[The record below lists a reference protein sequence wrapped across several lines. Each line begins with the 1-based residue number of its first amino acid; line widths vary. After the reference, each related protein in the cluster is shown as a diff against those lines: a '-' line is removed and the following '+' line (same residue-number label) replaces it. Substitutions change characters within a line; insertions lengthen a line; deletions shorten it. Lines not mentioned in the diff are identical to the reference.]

1 MKKIAKILGALIVF
15 YLLLGFF
22 LVPFI
27 AKKLI
32 ISNLDKTLVTT
43 TKIDKIYFNP
53 LSFELNIKNFALI
66 YEEDTIF
73 SLKNLYIDIAT
84 LKSLEERHLRVRDIT
99 LDEAYINIVDNNA
112 GINFAHLLKENEK
125 SLETKET
132 EKKSENSFDFFVY
145 KISLKNSKIDYSKVV
160 DDEKFNINLKDL
172 NYTIYDFGTYKNYL
186 SSNNL
191 EAIINQN
198 SKLSIKAG
206 IKLNPLNIDGQIKI
220 DDLKINDL
228 LAFDKKLFNFKI
240 NDESNIN
247 LILNYNV
254 NLEDNLKLK
263 LFSKLFEINN
273 TKVIKDDDEILY
285 LNKFAVEDTNI
296 DLDLKNIDINLIKF
310 DDLTTNMIL
319 NKDGSNF
326 SNLINSK
333 KEENQENLEEEKNE
347 NDKSWDFKISNL
359 NIENLNYNLVDNV
372 TKSSLKIDSLN
383 LNTKDI
389 DFINSSF
396 DFKNLDFDILNL
408 NFTNENII
416 FHTKSNSTT
425 DKFETDIS
433 NIKANI
439 SPKDKLYKFD
449 LDAVVDRY
457 GVLNSKNL
465 LNIHDFKEFSD
476 IKLILKNI
484 NIGNFSTYSSKY
496 LGRKLDGGRLDLNLD
511 YDIKNS
517 NLKAKNELIIK
528 NIEFTDSVVSENAIV
543 LPLDLAVVLLEDL
556 SKTIDINLP
565 VSGNISDPQF
575 SLAKIIWKSF
585 LNLMTKVATAPFS
598 VVASMFNFS
607 EDEIKSV
614 HFTKNENEITPV
626 QKETLDKIA
635 MILNS
640 KKELGIN
647 FSASFNE
654 KEEKEE
660 HSILRALNIKE
671 YLIKEKGVDER
682 QILID
687 NQSVKT
693 KSNIDLNIKL
703 LK

>member
-32 ISNLDKTLVTT
+32 ISNLDKTLITT

-53 LSFELNIKNFALI
+53 ISFELNIKNFALV
-66 YEEDTIF
+66 YEEDTLF
-73 SLKNLYIDIAT
+73 SFKNLYIDIAN
-84 LKSLEERHLRVRDIT
+84 LKSLQERHLRVRDIS
-99 LDEAYINIVDNNA
+99 LDEAYINIIDKEGN
-112 GINFAHLLKENEK
+112 INFANLLKDKKESKK
-125 SLETKET
+125 SLDNQEE
-132 EKKSENSFDFFVY
+132 SENSFDFFIY
-145 KISLKNSKIDYSKVV
+145 KISLKNSKINYTKFVN
-160 DDEKFNINLKDL
+160 DEKFNINLKDL
-172 NYTIYDFGTYKNYL
+172 NYTIYDFGTFKNYL

-206 IKLNPLNIDGQIKI
+206 IKLNPLIIDGQIKI
-220 DDLKINDL
+220 DDLKINDI

-247 LILNYNV
+247 LILNYNI
-254 NLEDNLKLK
+254 NLEDSLKLK

-333 KEENQENLEEEKNE
+333 KEENQKEIEEEKNE
-347 NDKSWDFKISNL
+347 DDKSWDFKISNL
-359 NIENLNYNLVDNV
+359 NIDNLNYNLVDNV

-396 DFKNLDFDILNL
+396 DFKSLDFNILNL

-425 DKFETDIS
+425 DKFETDLS
-433 NIKANI
+433 NIKGSI
-439 SPKDKLYKFD
+439 VPKNKLYQFD
-449 LDAVVDRY
+449 LDAIVDRY
-457 GVLNSKNL
+457 GVLNSKNI
-465 LNIHDFKEFSD
+465 LNIHDFKESSD

-484 NIGNFSTYSSKY
+484 NMGKFSTYSSKY

-528 NIEFTDSVVSENAIV
+528 NIEFTDSVASQNSVV

-565 VSGNISDPQF
+565 VSGNISNPQF

-598 VVASMFNFS
+598 LVASMFDFS

-614 HFTKNENEITPV
+614 NFAKNEHEITPV

-635 MILNS
+635 IILNS

-654 KEEKEE
+654 KEESEE
-660 HSILRALNIKE
+660 HSTLRALNIKE
-671 YLIKEKGVDER
+671 YLIKEKSVDER

-693 KSNIDLNIKL
+693 KSDIDLNIKL